1 MVRKNDFALIADTTL
16 YPMNESEVSLKEVDL
31 LTVRVLD
38 GVHEDQDME
47 RLSMLLSSSHVRQIE
62 VC

>member
-1 MVRKNDFALIADTTL
+1 
-16 YPMNESEVSLKEVDL
+16 MNESEVSLKEVDL